1 MHACMYVCMYAWVR
15 GYQSGPGIATESIF
29 RAPRRAQ
36 QCHQTNRDLRV
47 RMNSYTYVCMTKQP
61 SSTRTSYNQH
71 LAALQMHRRTVLRS
85 RQSPIRTWLVNC
97 LHLRLQLQTRYCC
110 SVVEHPPPSPLRFSA
125 VPSNTS
131 LLPARPGRTSNC
143 LIPVMFFLCGAHYPR
158 TLARSPK
165 ASKYSTPVFQPSTPF
180 HRFCICRLHRPCL

>member
-1 MHACMYVCMYAWVR
+1 MPICAQTHPTACRVHLHYRVHTAYVYMHACMYVCMYAWVR

-110 SVVEHPPPSPLRFSA
+110 SVVDHTPNHLCASRRSHRTRPSC
-125 VPSNTS
+125 
-131 LLPARPGRTSNC
+131 RPGPAVHPT
-143 LIPVMFFLCGAHYPR
+143 A
-158 TLARSPK
+158 
-165 ASKYSTPVFQPSTPF
+165 
-180 HRFCICRLHRPCL
+180 